1 MLNAKSSEL
10 KRCTVCRCWYHP
22 SVKAVA
28 FQKTCSES
36 CRTIR
41 RRRLSR
47 SRRERDL
54 QDYRVD
60 ERARQRAC
68 RRGKEKKAAETA
80 GSDAVSRTGLQPQV
94 VDLHE
99 VVRESVDMV
108 LEKSR
113 ATLIRQL
120 TASLRDS
127 SPIPGQSIAVQS
139 VGHAPACSGKYLSLQ
154 G

>member
-10 KRCTVCRCWYHP
+10 NRCVICRCWYHP
-22 SVKAVA
+22 SIKAVS

-36 CRTIR
+36 CRRIR

-60 ERARQRAC
+60 ERARQRTC
-68 RRGKEKKAAETA
+68 RRRKKKKAAETA
-80 GSDAVSRTGLQPQV
+80 GSDALSRTGLQPQV
-94 VDLHE
+94 IDLHE

-127 SPIPGQSIAVQS
+127 TQNPGQILAVQS
-139 VGHAPACSGKYLSLQ
+139 IGHPPA
-154 G
+154 

>member
-10 KRCTVCRCWYHP
+10 NRCAICRCWYHP
-22 SVKAVA
+22 SIKAVS

-36 CRTIR
+36 CRKIR

-60 ERARQRAC
+60 ERARQRTC
-68 RRGKEKKAAETA
+68 RRRKKKKAAETA
-80 GSDAVSRTGLQPQV
+80 GSDALSRTGLQPQV
-94 VDLHE
+94 IDLHE

-127 SPIPGQSIAVQS
+127 TQNPGQILAVQS
-139 VGHAPACSGKYLSLQ
+139 AGHAPA
-154 G
+154 

>member
-22 SVKAVA
+22 SVKAA
-28 FQKTCSES
+28 SHQKTCSES
-36 CRTIR
+36 CRRIR

-60 ERARQRAC
+60 ERARQRVC
-68 RRGKEKKAAETA
+68 RCRKKKRAAEAA
-80 GSDAVSRTGLQPQV
+80 GSGALSRAGLSTQTI
-94 VDLHE
+94 DLHT

-108 LEKSR
+108 LERSR

-120 TASLRDS
+120 TASLKDS
-127 SPIPGQSIAVQS
+127 TPNPGQTLAVQS
-139 VGHAPACSGKYLSLQ
+139 IGHAPARFGKCLILQ

>member
-10 KRCTVCRCWYHP
+10 KRCTVCRNWYHP
-22 SVKAVA
+22 SIKSVS
-28 FQKTCSES
+28 FQKTCSDNY
-36 CRTIR
+36 RKIR
-41 RRRLSR
+41 RRRLAR

-68 RRGKEKKAAETA
+68 RRRKKKRMAESANPDTLSRA
-80 GSDAVSRTGLQPQV
+80 GLPPQV
-94 VDLHE
+94 IDLHE

-120 TASLRDS
+120 TASLIDS
-127 SPIPGQSIAVQS
+127 TQNPGQNIAVQATC
-139 VGHAPACSGKYLSLQ
+139 HAPA
-154 G
+154 

>member
-10 KRCTVCRCWYHP
+10 KRCTICRCWYHP
-22 SVKAVA
+22 TIKAVS
-28 FQKTCSES
+28 FQKTCSEK
-36 CRTIR
+36 CRKIR
-41 RRRLSR
+41 RRRHSR
-47 SRRERDL
+47 CRRERDL

-68 RRGKEKKAAETA
+68 RRRKKKKAAETA
-80 GSDAVSRTGLQPQV
+80 GSDSVSRTGMPPQV
-94 VDLHE
+94 MDLHT
-99 VVRESVDMV
+99 VVRESVDIV

-127 SPIPGQSIAVQS
+127 TRNSGQIIAVQAA
-139 VGHAPACSGKYLSLQ
+139 GHAPV
-154 G
+154 

>member
-10 KRCTVCRCWYHP
+10 KRCTICRCWYHP
-22 SVKAVA
+22 TIKAVS
-28 FQKTCSES
+28 FQKTCSEK
-36 CRTIR
+36 CRKIR

-68 RRGKEKKAAETA
+68 RRRKKKEAAGTT
-80 GSDAVSRTGLQPQV
+80 GSDSMSRTGIPPQGM
-94 VDLHE
+94 DLHT
-99 VVRESVDMV
+99 VVRESVDIV

-113 ATLIRQL
+113 TTLIRQL

-127 SPIPGQSIAVQS
+127 TRNPGQIIAVQS
-139 VGHAPACSGKYLSLQ
+139 AGHAPV
-154 G
+154 